1 MTKTIEKLNC
11 INRIGTLQ
19 CEEAPQGWA
28 SVRLRPN
35 QTIMQEL
42 HHLESKFVDLQVCI
56 VDVGA
61 VIGRL
66 GEMCCVKGL
75 NLGDRQI

>member
-11 INRIGTLQ
+11 INRVGTLH
-19 CEEAPQGWA
+19 CEDAPQGCA
-28 SVRLRPN
+28 SVRLRPD
-35 QTIMQEL
+35 QTVMQEL
-42 HHLESKFVDLQVCI
+42 HHVESKFVDLQVCL

-66 GEMCCVKGL
+66 GEICCVKGL